1 MTAGLVEPAAPGTA
15 VNAADAVPALRTA
28 PAADRGRTTVSGRAL
43 RSVAAA
49 AAAAE
54 LGVGHREVHVD
65 LSDDGDRLAVVVR
78 APVTVDESLVA
89 ADGGTGTVLALAEAA
104 RQRVAR
110 DLTALAGAGVGSC
123 RLVVTAVELVTRG
136 RVGRTEGAVL

>member
-1 MTAGLVEPAAPGTA
+1 MTAGLVEPVLGA
-15 VNAADAVPALRTA
+15 A
-28 PAADRGRTTVSGRAL
+28 PAAVRGRTTVSGRAL

-49 AAAAE
+49 AVAAE

-65 LSDDGDRLAVVVR
+65 ISDDGGRLAVVVR
-78 APVTVDESLVA
+78 TPVTVDETLVDGGP
-89 ADGGTGTVLALAEAA
+89 ADGTGSGTVVALAEAA

-110 DLTALAGAGVGSC
+110 DLADLAGAGVGSC

-136 RVGRTEGAVL
+136 RVGTREGVLQ